1 MRTKSLP
8 LAAAAAVA
16 ATVAAAAAAAALA
29 GPASAETFKL
39 MTGPQGGSWYPLGG
53 AIQNIVQKGMNGN
66 DVQVLPGGGVANVK
80 GVEAGKADIAFA
92 NSVSTVDAIEGR
104 SPFDAKAKNVC
115 NLASFYPQYFQIVA
129 LKSSG
134 IDDVRDF
141 KGRALATQPRGNT
154 AEDITRQLLQA
165 AELGYDDLSKVH
177 FVSYSDGVSLMKDNN
192 AAVMTLGTT
201 VPASSIMDL
210 ASAADITLIGLSE
223 DMMAKMRKMN
233 PGFTKLTIKA
243 GSYPGQS
250 EAVPAIGY
258 ATHLIARCDL
268 PEDTAY
274 AILKNIH
281 ASLGDLQ
288 AIAKAMA
295 GLTPQ
300 QMAEDIGVPMHK
312 GAVRFYKEQGAM

>member
-1 MRTKSLP
+1 MRTTTKTL
-8 LAAAAAVA
+8 LRAAMAAGVS
-16 ATVAAAAAAAALA
+16 AAALA
-29 GPASAETFKL
+29 GAGPAAAETFKL

-53 AIQNIVQKGMNGN
+53 AIQSIVQKNMAGN

-92 NSVSTVDAIEGR
+92 NSVSTVDAMEGR

-115 NLASFYPQYFQIVA
+115 NLATFYPQYFQIVA

-134 IDDVRDF
+134 IDDVRDL

-165 AELGYDDLSKVH
+165 ADLSYDAMSKVH

-192 AAVMTLGTT
+192 AAAMTLGTT

-210 ASAADITLIGLSE
+210 ASAADIRLIGLSE
-223 DMMAKMRKMN
+223 EMMAKMKAMN
-233 PGFTKLTIKA
+233 PGYTKLTIKA
-243 GSYPGQS
+243 NSYPGQS

-268 PEDTAY
+268 PEETAY
-274 AILKNIH
+274 GILKNIH
-281 ASLGDLQ
+281 ANLGDLQ
-288 AIAKAMA
+288 AIAKAMD
-295 GLTPQ
+295 GLTVKG
-300 QMAEDIGVPMHK
+300 MAEDVGVPMHK
-312 GAVRFYKEQGAM
+312 GAERFYKEQGAM